1 MDVLDDELLQ
11 FWKVLNACQVKYIM
25 VGGFATRFHGF
36 DRTTDDLDMW
46 LEDTVEN
53 RKNLRNAFK
62 ELGYGDFSSFEM
74 MQFVPGWTNF
84 YVGSG
89 IELDIM
95 TYMKGLENHSFE
107 ECLSKAS
114 FADLEGVQVPFL
126 HINHLIDNKKA
137 VNRPKDQMDVAQL
150 EKIRQIREKQRQNPS

>member
-1 MDVLDDELLQ
+1 MDVLDEELLQ
-11 FWKVLNACQVKYIM
+11 FWKMLNAHHVKYIM

-53 RKNLRNAFK
+53 RKNLRNAFR
-62 ELGYGDFSSFEM
+62 ELGYGDFSSLEM

-84 YVGSG
+84 YVGGG

-95 TYMKGLENHSFE
+95 TYMKGLENSSFE

-114 FADLEGVQVPFL
+114 FADLGGIEVPFL
-126 HINHLIDNKKA
+126 HINHLIANKKA
-137 VNRPKDQMDVAQL
+137 VNRPKDQLDVVQL